1 MSLTTTGK
9 IAVGTVVL
17 YMLLGA
23 FSYCFLWDKLP
34 IKRKELTIR
43 FSDEVVCRVYFE
55 WVEGRFFNPPP
66 FQLIKG
72 EIPVFGVMKVK
83 FREE

>member
-17 YMLLGA
+17 YVLLGA
-23 FSYCFLWDKLP
+23 FTYCFLWDRLP
-34 IKRKELTIR
+34 VKRKELTIR

-55 WVEGRFFNPPP
+55 WLEGKCFNPPP
-66 FQLIKG
+66 SQLIEMG
-72 EIPVFGVMKVK
+72 IPVFGVVK
-83 FREE
+83 ISYK